1 MPSLKVNFKTPKQS
15 KEFMKN
21 FSVLG
26 LKGTTANEQGGAII
40 IKTPDKKSHE
50 FVKQMINDL
59 KADMKLEQVS
69 ANMVNAIIESND
81 SGENLVVKTLDGSE
95 VIVTPKLSSE
105 FIHLHDNIIN
115 EDNLSSVLISLLI
128 ESKDSFEKTSN
139 FVNKLPKN
147 ESK

>member
-1 MPSLKVNFKTPKQS
+1 
-15 KEFMKN
+15 MKN